1 MFTVYVPR
9 STSTGR
15 LYIGQ
20 TADLQ
25 KRLREHN
32 EGIARYTRNR
42 GPWRIVHSEKF
53 ASRSAAMARERQL
66 KSGKG
71 REWLSA
77 VVEQKTAGS

>member
-1 MFTVYVPR
+1 MFTVYVLR

-32 EGIARYTRNR
+32 ESVARYIRNR
-42 GPWRIVHSEKF
+42 GPWRFVHSEEF
-53 ASRSAAMARERQL
+53 ASRSDAMARERQL

-77 VVEQKTAGS
+77 VVEGKTVGS